1 MLSGRFVSFHDAASN
16 GWNCSGAFVPFG
28 WLVVGLS
35 VDQFDDY
42 SSFSLCDIPGIVE
55 KAHLGRGLGLEFLR
69 HVERARALAFVVG
82 ADDPSVEESWR
93 MLSTELDFHDPG
105 LRKKKR
111 AVFVLNK
118 MDLPGAHQVL
128 ERVHAMMA
136 SVGIPVF
143 GVSAAKKT
151 GMNELML
158 ALREMTLQK
167 D

>member
-1 MLSGRFVSFHDAASN
+1 M
-16 GWNCSGAFVPFG
+16 
-28 WLVVGLS
+28 
-35 VDQFDDY
+35 
-42 SSFSLCDIPGIVE
+42 
-55 KAHLGRGLGLEFLR
+55 GRGLGLEFLR